1 MMRKLHCPKGHGP
14 VEPKTLRKD
23 ITFRGVDL
31 SVEEDAFVCPVC
43 GLEAGTIE
51 TGGQLQR
58 RIADAY
64 RRKTDLLTG
73 EEIRALRKARHWTQK
88 DLAERMNIGIASIKR
103 WETGTVQS
111 ASMDQ
116 ALRVH
121 LQGKVP
127 ENSLS
132 GNRQLS
138 LARIKRVSRRLEA
151 LLGKKLLLKGDKF
164 LFVAKYLWYADM
176 LAFRDLGRSM
186 TGATYAGLQYGPQ
199 LNNYRDL
206 VDAIQESDDTE
217 AEPLSQEEERILR
230 HIAGRFP
237 HKRMVYDAAHRE
249 TVWKETATGALIP
262 YSRAHEITEA

>member
-1 MMRKLHCPKGHGP
+1 
-14 VEPKTLRKD
+14 
-23 ITFRGVDL
+23 
-31 SVEEDAFVCPVC
+31 VC
-43 GLEAGTIE
+43 GMEAGTIE
-51 TGGQLQR
+51 TGAKLQR

-64 RRKTDLLTG
+64 RCKKGLLTG
-73 EEIRALRKARHWTQK
+73 EEIRELRKTLHLTQK
-88 DLAERMNIGIASIKR
+88 HLAERMSIGIASIKR

-127 ENSLS
+127 DDSLP
-132 GNRQLS
+132 GNRALS
-138 LARIKRVSRRLEA
+138 LARLKRVSRRLEA
-151 LLGKKLLLKGDKF
+151 LLGERLFLKGDTF

-186 TGATYAGLQYGPQ
+186 TGATYAGLPYGPQ

-206 VDAIQESDDTE
+206 VDAIKKSDETE
-217 AEPLSQEEERILR
+217 AEPLSQEEERVLR
-230 HIAGRFP
+230 HLAKRFP
-237 HKRMVYDAAHRE
+237 DKRMVYEAAHHER
-249 TVWKETATGALIP
+249 VWKETPTGALIP